1 MAFFSRSFDREKTIK
16 QAEKYVQQGKVEAAI
31 KEYEAVAKA
40 EPGDVTISNILGD
53 LYQRANRVDEAAAR
67 FAHVAEYYRKGNQMP
82 QAVATYRKLVRL
94 APDRPEHALTLAD
107 LFRKQGMAADARQM
121 FQQAADAARRINSP
135 NTLIAALRELS
146 KMDGDSANTKFELAE
161 AFAATGQRNDA
172 TEAYLAAA
180 AAFRAEGNLGQTRA
194 AFERAV
200 ELRPENLVA
209 LRGLADAMIDGGQA
223 AAAYELIRARISQS
237 PNNLDLAVTLGR
249 AYIHGGDIPAA
260 EATFDRLYAID
271 QARFEHK
278 LEAAE
283 AWIAQGNFDR
293 AIEIV
298 RQCLDV
304 ILARGQKKRATAVL
318 KHIIEQSPE
327 HIEALKCLAEIYE
340 RVDEKRNLASTL
352 NLLAQAAIRIQR
364 EQDAIRALE
373 KLVEH
378 QPNKK
383 AYRKQ
388 LEELSAQAQKPAAE
402 QPPPQQAF
410 PEGFEAPSAVGYFDR
425 MMSTTTG
432 GGTAPER
439 EEPAAPKPP
448 APTPSESEY
457 SVALLDSILAQ
468 NPELVQARLSLLE
481 KMVSSQPEHIDT
493 RLQLKQLYLDAGRKE
508 LAARECMLIANL
520 YQAKGNGD
528 KASELRAEA
537 LDIDPNVEL
546 IPLQSPIPSPDV
558 LIPLESITF
567 ETPGLSNMLTPT
579 YVPPPPQPQP
589 VYAPP
594 VPAAPRSR
602 LDDLLT
608 VGQFQKFHEREWSRA
623 TRDGKPVALM
633 LVKMDYFDAYS
644 PSFRV
649 PCLEIVSQLVEG
661 ALSDPGELVA
671 FFGSD
676 EFLVLLPETDA
687 NRAGEVAERMRTAI
701 LQKNIPHSASPHK
714 VVTASIG
721 LTSDLPLFEAVQFEA
736 MMENLEQTLLIAIS
750 NGGNQI
756 AVSPTAFRR

>member
-1 MAFFSRSFDREKTIK
+1 MAFFSRAFDREKTIK

-53 LYQRANRVDEAAAR
+53 LYQRVNRVDEAAAR

-107 LFRKQGMAADARQM
+107 LFRKQGMAADSRQM

-146 KMDGDSANTKFELAE
+146 KMDGNSANTKFELAE

-172 TEAYLAAA
+172 TEAYLSAAGG
-180 AAFRAEGNLGQTRA
+180 FRAEGNIERTRA

-223 AAAYELIRARISQS
+223 DAAYELIRGRISQS

-249 AYIHGGDIPAA
+249 AYIHGGDIHAA

-304 ILARGQKKRATAVL
+304 TLARGQKKRATAVL

-378 QPNKK
+378 QPNKR

-388 LEELSAQAQKPAAE
+388 LEELSAQAQKPETAP
-402 QPPPQQAF
+402 QPPPQAF

-425 MMSTTTG
+425 MMSSTVG
-432 GGTAPER
+432 DAPP
-439 EEPAAPKPP
+439 EEEKPAPKP
-448 APTPSESEY
+448 AATTPSESEY

-493 RLQLKQLYLDAGRKE
+493 RLQLKQLYLDADRKE

-520 YQAKGNGD
+520 YQAKGNTG

-537 LDIDPNVEL
+537 LDIDPNAEL

-558 LIPLESITF
+558 LIPLEPIAF
-567 ETPGLSNMLTPT
+567 ETPGLSNMLTPA

-608 VGQFQKFHEREWSRA
+608 SGQFQKFHEREWSRA
-623 TRDGKPVALM
+623 TRDGKPIALL

-649 PCLEIVSQLVEG
+649 PCLEIVSQLVES
-661 ALSDPGELVA
+661 ALTDPGELVA
-671 FFGSD
+671 FVGSD

-687 NRAGEVAERMRTAI
+687 NRAREVAEYMRTTI

-721 LTSDLPLFEAVQFEA
+721 LTSDLPLFEAVQFDSV
-736 MMENLEQTLLIAIS
+736 METLEQTLLVAIA
-750 NGGNQI
+750 NGGNQV

>member
-1 MAFFSRSFDREKTIK
+1 MAFFSRAFDREKAIK

-40 EPGDVTISNILGD
+40 DPGDVTISNILGD

-67 FAHVAEYYRKGNQMP
+67 FAHVAEFYRKNNQMP

-107 LFRKQGMAADARQM
+107 LSRKQGMAADARQM
-121 FQQAADAARRINSP
+121 FQQAAEAARRINSP

-146 KMDGDSANTKFELAE
+146 KLDGNSAATKFELAE
-161 AFAATGQRNDA
+161 AYAATGQRNDA

-180 AAFRAEGNLGQTRA
+180 AGFRTEGRIEQTRA
-194 AFERAV
+194 AFERAT

-209 LRGLADAMIDGGQA
+209 LRGLVETMIDAGQSD
-223 AAAYELIRARISQS
+223 AAYELIRGRISQS

-249 AYIHGGDIPAA
+249 AYIHGGDLPSA
-260 EATFDRLYAID
+260 EATFERLYSVD

-278 LEAAE
+278 LEVAE
-283 AWIAQGNFDR
+283 AWIERGNYDR

-304 ILARGQKKRATAVL
+304 TLARGQKKRATAVL
-318 KHIIEQSPE
+318 KQIIEKSPE

-388 LEELSAQAQKPAAE
+388 LEELSAQAQRPAAE
-402 QPPPQQAF
+402 APPQQSF

-425 MMSTTTG
+425 MMSTTIG
-432 GGTAPER
+432 GETVTES
-439 EEPAAPKPP
+439 EEKAAPKPVS
-448 APTPSESEY
+448 PTPSESEY

-481 KMVSSQPEHIDT
+481 KMAASQPEHIDT
-493 RLQLKQLYLDAGRKE
+493 RLQLKQLYLDAGHKD

-520 YQAKGNGD
+520 YQAKGNGG

-537 LDIDPNVEL
+537 LEIDPNVEL

-558 LIPLESITF
+558 LIPLEPIAF
-567 ETPGLSNMLTPT
+567 ETPGLANMLTPT
-579 YVPPPPQPQP
+579 YVPPPQPQP

-608 VGQFQKFHEREWSRA
+608 ASQFQKFHEREWSRA
-623 TRDGKPVALM
+623 ARDGKPVALL

-661 ALSDPGELVA
+661 ALGDPGELVA
-671 FFGSD
+671 FLGTD

-687 NRAGEVAERMRTAI
+687 VRAQEVAERMRTTV
-701 LQKNIPHSASPHK
+701 LEKNIPHSASPHK

-721 LTSDLPLFEAVQFEA
+721 VTSDLPLFENPQFDI
-736 MMENLEQTLLIAIS
+736 MLENLEQTLLIAIS